1 MAKIACITT
10 FKAAPGKRDELAE
23 YSRRQVP
30 LFLKAEPGT
39 LRIDILV
46 PHNDPDSVIAWDVY
60 ASPEALEAH
69 RNGTT
74 LKNFLDGASGL
85 LLSMSGVRHTLID

>member
-1 MAKIACITT
+1 MAKIACITI

-23 YSRRQVP
+23 YSKKQVP

-46 PHNDPDSVIAWDVY
+46 PHDDPDTVVVWDVY
-60 ASPEALEAH
+60 SSEEARLAH
-69 RNGTT
+69 RNGDT
-74 LKNFLDGASGL
+74 LKKFMEGAAGL
-85 LLSMSGVRHTLID
+85 LLSMSGIRHNLIE

>member
-10 FKAAPGKRDELAE
+10 FKAVPGKREELAN
-23 YSRRQVP
+23 YSRSQVP
-30 LFLKAEPGT
+30 LFLKAESGT

-46 PHNDPDSVIAWDVY
+46 PHYDEDSVIVWDVY
-60 ASPEALEAH
+60 DSPEALEAH
-69 RNGTT
+69 RNGKM
-74 LKNFLDGASGL
+74 LNKFLEGATGL